1 MVDSSGLSGCSWLR
15 FRIWVATS
23 FASAAPSLG
32 CGSKLGCRP
41 ISIKMSGEGKKLPA
55 ERGRR
60 TSGLRLNNASVSI
73 GKAY

>member
-1 MVDSSGLSGCSWLR
+1 
-15 FRIWVATS
+15 
-23 FASAAPSLG
+23 
-32 CGSKLGCRP
+32 
-41 ISIKMSGEGKKLPA
+41 MSGEGRKLPA